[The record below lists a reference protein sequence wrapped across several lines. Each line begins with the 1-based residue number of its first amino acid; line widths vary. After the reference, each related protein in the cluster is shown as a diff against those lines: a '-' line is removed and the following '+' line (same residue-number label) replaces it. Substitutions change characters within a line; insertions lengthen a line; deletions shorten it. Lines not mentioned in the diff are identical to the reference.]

1 MAALYDTP
9 EYDDDGNI
17 IGSRNDFQRSPLSE
31 YMGANVDLAEAE
43 ETPPVKTRRPLRDPE
58 AKAALAMFRTLSLSD
73 LEGLPEPEWLVNGI
87 VPADGLTTLYGAP
100 GSTKSFCILDAAL
113 SIAAGLPFHGHAVK
127 AGTGIYCV
135 GEGLRGLRWRIESWK
150 LAHPEADYELLEKNL
165 IIVPHAPRLLDP
177 SEQVMLHNTCKDV
190 AEERGDLRLFIIDT
204 WARSLTGGDENSAQD
219 AGVAIDVCE
228 KVRAET
234 GATPFIVHHSGADG
248 LRERGSTALRGA
260 SDCTLHM
267 DRQEQSGIITL
278 SQKKSKDS
286 EPFAPMKFTLQQ
298 FGHSVVLK
306 NVPAV
311 LSMPN
316 GYQPAQK
323 TRADW
328 AREAIERQG
337 NPF

>member
-1 MAALYDTP
+1 MTTYEDRP

-17 IGSRNDFQRSPLSE
+17 IGARTFSRSPLSE
-31 YMGANVDLAEAE
+31 YMGANVDLVAE
-43 ETPPVKTRRPLRDPE
+43 EEAPPIKSRRNSLKDPE
-58 AKAALAMFRTLSLSD
+58 AKAALAMFRTLNLSD
-73 LEGLPEPEWLVNGI
+73 LDALPEPEWLVKSI
-87 VPADGLTTLYGAP
+87 IPADGLTTLYGAP

-113 SIAAGLPFHGHAVK
+113 CIASGTPFHGNAVK
-127 AGTGIYCV
+127 AGSAIYCV
-135 GEGLRGLRWRIESWK
+135 GEGLRGMRWRIEAWK
-150 LAHPEADYELLEKNL
+150 LAHPEADVSLLEQNL
-165 IIVPHAPRLLDP
+165 IIIPHAPRLLEAT
-177 SEQVMLHNTCKDV
+177 EQVMLSNTCKEI
-190 AEERGDLRLFIIDT
+190 AEDRGDLRLFIVDT

-267 DRQEQSGIITL
+267 HREEASGIITL

-286 EPFAPMKFTLQQ
+286 EPFTPLKFQLQQ
-298 FGHSVVLK
+298 YGHSVVLK
-306 NVPAV
+306 HMSAGAAT
-311 LSMPN
+311 
-316 GYQPAQK
+316 GYYVNNQK

-328 AREAIERQG
+328 AREAQERS
-337 NPF
+337 NSPF

>member
-1 MAALYDTP
+1 MTYEVP
-9 EYDDDGNI
+9 EYDDNGNI
-17 IGSRNDFQRSPLSE
+17 IGSHQAGKRSPLSE
-31 YMGANVDLAEAE
+31 YMGDNAKGPEDR
-43 ETPPVKTRRPLRDPE
+43 PVKKTLRDPE
-58 AKAALAMFRTLSLSD
+58 AKAALATFRTLSLGD
-73 LEGLPEPEWLVNGI
+73 LEALPEPEWLVNGI
-87 VPADGLTTLYGAP
+87 IPADGLTTLYGAP

-113 SIAAGLPFHGHAVK
+113 CIASGVPFHGHAVK
-127 AGTGIYCV
+127 AGTGVYCV
-135 GEGLRGLRWRIESWK
+135 GEGLRGLRWRIEAWK
-150 LAHPEADYELLEKNL
+150 LAHPEADYDLLEKNL
-165 IIVPHAPRLLDP
+165 VIIPHAPRLLEAT
-177 SEQVMLHNTCKDV
+177 EQVMLNNTCKEV
-190 AEERGDLRLFIIDT
+190 AEDRGDLRLFIIDT

-267 DRQEQSGIITL
+267 DRQESSGIITL

-286 EPFAPMKFTLQQ
+286 EPFTPMKFNLQQ
-298 FGHSVVLK
+298 FGHSVVLRHLSANTG
-306 NVPAV
+306 NV
-311 LSMPN
+311 
-316 GYQPAQK
+316 GYYQPQK

-328 AREAIERQG
+328 AREAVENRS